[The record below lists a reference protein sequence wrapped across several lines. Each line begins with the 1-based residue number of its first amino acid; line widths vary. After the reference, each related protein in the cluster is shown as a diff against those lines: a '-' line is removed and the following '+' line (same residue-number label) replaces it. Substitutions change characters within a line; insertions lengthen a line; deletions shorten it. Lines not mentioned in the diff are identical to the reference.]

1 MEPAKV
7 KNSVT
12 EQVTQC
18 PIISNTPKEGG
29 RRKRTTFSK
38 AQLDLLVKTFERDP
52 YPGITVRERLS
63 SLTEIPESRIQVWF
77 QNRRARQLNQK
88 KSEAPTFPK
97 PDYGNKKLT
106 HFTVN
111 LPDRPRMT
119 QTLASG
125 QSLLNLQPCLPGGN
139 QNVPSQPMQY
149 SEQQLPRLD
158 GHFKSLDSTFRTGTQ
173 IQTPSTHLNSS
184 YVSRENQFS
193 LGATGSPS
201 QIQHPVQP
209 LQQHPYYQISLP
221 ENYYSD
227 TNLFQA
233 AAPLVLGGQ
242 QCSQGPQYTAA
253 KENVYR
259 MPVTINYLNSSQG
272 VINEEC
278 SSVKASTSHLGKS
291 PVLGHDGGDPQGKME
306 PVQAEWN
313 IDSPV
318 SSSITL
324 PPSTFANCQVTSQ
337 RMLTPLVPLFGQQ
350 LKDMIDEFDPCWSY
364 MRNEVLGTG
373 LDLLFESE
381 QNVEPS
387 GGRSY
392 LFTTGEQRS
401 SCHLGHT

>member
-1 MEPAKV
+1 MEPTEV

-111 LPDRPRMT
+111 FPDRPRMT
-119 QTLASG
+119 QTLESG
-125 QSLLNLQPCLPGGN
+125 QSLLNLQPCLPEGN

-193 LGATGSPS
+193 LGVTGSPS

-209 LQQHPYYQISLP
+209 LQQHPYYQLSLP

-233 AAPLVLGGQ
+233 AVPLVLGGQ
-242 QCSQGPQYTAA
+242 QCGQGPQYTAA
-253 KENVYR
+253 KENGYR

-278 SSVKASTSHLGKS
+278 SYVKASTSHLSKS
-291 PVLGHDGGDPQGKME
+291 PVLGHDGGDPQVKMK
-306 PVQAEWN
+306 QAEWN
-313 IDSPV
+313 IDLPV
-318 SSSITL
+318 SSSIAL

-364 MRNEVLGTG
+364 VRNEVLGTG
-373 LDLLFESE
+373 LDLFFENE
-381 QNVEPS
+381 QNVEQN

-392 LFTTGEQRS
+392 LFTSGDQRS